1 MLNRCIQLARN
12 NPNPKWRFACIIT
25 DRHGSVIAQSFN
37 SMVKSHPMQAR
48 LARKHGNRHQ
58 IYLHAEIAA
67 LVRCRKDP
75 YALYVARVDA
85 KLRPAM
91 ARPCPICMEAIR
103 KAGIK
108 IVYYTCALNENGI
121 ISV

>member
-1 MLNRCIQLARN
+1 
-12 NPNPKWRFACIIT
+12 
-25 DRHGSVIAQSFN
+25 
-37 SMVKSHPMQAR
+37 MQAR
-48 LARKHGNRHQ
+48 YARNAGRRHQ

-85 KLRPAM
+85 RLRPAM

-103 KAGIK
+103 KAGVKEI
-108 IVYYTCALNENGI
+108 YFTCKYSESAILYLR
-121 ISV
+121 